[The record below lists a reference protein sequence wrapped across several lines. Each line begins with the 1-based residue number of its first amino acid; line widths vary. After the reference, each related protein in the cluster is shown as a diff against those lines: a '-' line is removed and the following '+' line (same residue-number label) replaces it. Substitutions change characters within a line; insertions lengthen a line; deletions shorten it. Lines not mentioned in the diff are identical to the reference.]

1 LQRDSNLAS
10 KVNVLVWRSGL
21 AAALLLAGW
30 PLLAQDNAASTTP
43 PPASAS
49 NIGPNELSN
58 FSLNGTVTRRAE
70 EQPADQS
77 PATTVRETA
86 PPATSVANRPASTRQ
101 VAAERPAQPSQQAAI
116 DPIASR
122 PTLRSPA
129 ARTAPATTAPP
140 PASAV
145 PLPAAAPSGFSPLP
159 WIAALLMLVAG
170 AVLYFGLQR
179 RGQRYSATGVS
190 EFVAPSPQALAAPS
204 PPVAKPAPAPRP
216 DPIPEGRGAVTSK
229 LREPSLPP
237 GLVSTSLRPWIELE
251 LEPSQALVNDEHA
264 AIAFDV
270 TLFNSGSA
278 PARDVAVEAC
288 LINAGQQQDVQ
299 LTEFYTTPGE
309 VRDKIPAVAPLARVT
324 LKSAVRLPRS
334 AVQEYEVEGRK
345 LFMPMVAVN
354 SHYRWSSGEGQSAA
368 SFMVGRSAND
378 REKLGPLRLDQGAR
392 GWKGLAA
399 RRYEKGIR
407 R

>member
-1 LQRDSNLAS
+1 MAS
-10 KVNVLVWRSGL
+10 KVNVLIWRSGL
-21 AAALLLAGW
+21 TAALLLAGS
-30 PLLAQDNAASTTP
+30 PLLAQDNGAATVP
-43 PPASAS
+43 PPAPAS

-70 EQPADQS
+70 EQPA
-77 PATTVRETA
+77 VA
-86 PPATSVANRPASTRQ
+86 PPATVAREPAAPATSVENRPAPTRQ
-101 VAAERPAQPSQQAAI
+101 RAADRPAQPSQQAAI
-116 DPIASR
+116 DPISSR
-122 PTLRSPA
+122 PSLRSPA
-129 ARTAPATTAPP
+129 TQTAPVTTGPP
-140 PASAV
+140 PASVV

-159 WIAALLMLVAG
+159 WIAALLLLGAG
-170 AVLYFGLQR
+170 VVVYFGLQR
-179 RGQRYSATGVS
+179 RRQRYSAPGVS
-190 EFVAPSPQALAAPS
+190 EFVASAPAPTPAPG

-216 DPIPEGRGAVTSK
+216 DPVPEPQGTVTST
-229 LREPSLPP
+229 LRAPSLPP

-251 LEPSQALVNDEHA
+251 LEPSQAMVTDQHA

-299 LTEFYTTPGE
+299 LSEFYSTPGE
-309 VRDKIPAVAPLARVT
+309 VGDKIPAVAPLARVT

-354 SHYRWSSGEGQSAA
+354 SRYRWSSGEGQSAA

-407 R
+407 V